1 MQTFLGLH
9 FYSKLLSII
18 IESLENLII
27 FEVEIKDLQKMKLD
41 EAKEKYIQTWG
52 TFATNWGI
60 NRTMAQVHALLL
72 SSSNALSTNEIM
84 EHLQISRGNANMNL
98 RALMDW
104 GIVKKEIIK
113 GERKEFFWAEKDVWF
128 LFKQITKERRKR
140 EIEPVIA
147 FLENLKEIE
156 DQDSDEAKEFIKLMD
171 DFSTVTSKINNIMD
185 LAVKSD
191 DHWLVGK
198 ITNLLK

>member
-1 MQTFLGLH
+1 MQ
-9 FYSKLLSII
+9 LS
-18 IESLENLII
+18 
-27 FEVEIKDLQKMKLD
+27 

-72 SSSNALSTNEIM
+72 ASGKPLSTDEVM
-84 EHLQISRGNANMNL
+84 EQLEISRGNANMNL
-98 RALMDW
+98 RALIDW
-104 GIVKKEIIK
+104 GIVKKEFVK
-113 GERKEFFWAEKDVWF
+113 GDRKEYFVAEKDVWY

-140 EIEPVIA
+140 EIEPVIS
-147 FLENLKEIE
+147 FLEELRNIDDDESE
-156 DQDSDEAKEFIKLMD
+156 EAKEFIKLMN
-171 DFSTVTSKINNIMD
+171 DFSSVTGKINNIMD
-185 LAVKSD
+185 LAIKSD

>member
-1 MQTFLGLH
+1 
-9 FYSKLLSII
+9 
-18 IESLENLII
+18 
-27 FEVEIKDLQKMKLD
+27 MKLS

-72 SSSNALSTNEIM
+72 ANGKPLSTDEVM
-84 EHLQISRGNANMNL
+84 EQLEISRGNANMNL
-98 RALMDW
+98 RALIDW
-104 GIVKKEIIK
+104 GIVKKEFIK
-113 GERKEFFWAEKDVWF
+113 GDRKEYFIAEKDVWY

-140 EIEPVIA
+140 EIEPVIS
-147 FLENLKEIE
+147 FLEELKNIE
-156 DQDSDEAKEFIKLMD
+156 DNDSEEAKEFIKLMQ
-171 DFSTVTSKINNIMD
+171 DFSSVTGKISNIMD
-185 LAVKSD
+185 LAIKSD

>member
-1 MQTFLGLH
+1 MQ
-9 FYSKLLSII
+9 LS
-18 IESLENLII
+18 
-27 FEVEIKDLQKMKLD
+27 

-72 SSSNALSTNEIM
+72 ASGKPLSTDEVM
-84 EHLQISRGNANMNL
+84 EELEISRGNANMNL
-98 RALMDW
+98 RALIDW
-104 GIVKKEIIK
+104 GIV
-113 GERKEFFWAEKDVWF
+113 RKEFIKGDRKEYFVAEKDVWY

-140 EIEPVIA
+140 EIEPVIS
-147 FLENLKEIE
+147 FLEELKNID
-156 DQDSDEAKEFIKLMD
+156 DQDSEEAKEFIRLMN
-171 DFSTVTSKINNIMD
+171 DFSSVTGKINNIMD
-185 LAVKSD
+185 LAIKSD

>member
-1 MQTFLGLH
+1 MT
-9 FYSKLLSII
+9 LS
-18 IESLENLII
+18 
-27 FEVEIKDLQKMKLD
+27 

-60 NRTMAQVHALLL
+60 NRTMAQVHALLIA
-72 SSSNALSTNEIM
+72 SEKPLSTDEVM
-84 EHLQISRGNANMNL
+84 QQLEISRGNANMNL

-104 GIVKKEIIK
+104 GIVKKEFVK
-113 GERKEFFWAEKDVWF
+113 GDRKEYFVAEKDVWF

-140 EIEPVIA
+140 EIEPVIS
-147 FLENLKEIE
+147 FLEELKDIE
-156 DQDSDEAKEFIKLMD
+156 DKDTEGAKEFIKLMN
-171 DFSTVTSKINNIMD
+171 DFSSVTGKINNIMD
-185 LAVKSD
+185 LAIKSD

>member
-1 MQTFLGLH
+1 MQ
-9 FYSKLLSII
+9 LS
-18 IESLENLII
+18 
-27 FEVEIKDLQKMKLD
+27 

-72 SSSNALSTNEIM
+72 ASEKPLSTDEVM
-84 EHLQISRGNANMNL
+84 EQLEISRGNANMNL
-98 RALMDW
+98 RALIDW
-104 GIVKKEIIK
+104 GIVKKELIK
-113 GERKEFFWAEKDVWF
+113 GDRKEYFVAEKDVWY

-140 EIEPVIA
+140 EIEPVIT
-147 FLENLKEIE
+147 FLEELKNIE
-156 DQDSDEAKEFIKLMD
+156 DKDSEGAKEFIKLME
-171 DFSTVTSKINNIMD
+171 DFSSVTGKINNIMD
-185 LAVKSD
+185 LAIKSD

>member
-1 MQTFLGLH
+1 MQ
-9 FYSKLLSII
+9 LS
-18 IESLENLII
+18 
-27 FEVEIKDLQKMKLD
+27 

-72 SSSNALSTNEIM
+72 ATGKPLSTDEVM
-84 EHLQISRGNANMNL
+84 EQLEISRGNANMNL
-98 RALMDW
+98 RALIDW
-104 GIVKKEIIK
+104 GIVKKEFIK
-113 GERKEFFWAEKDVWF
+113 GDRKEYFVAEKDVWY

-147 FLENLKEIE
+147 FLDELKNIE
-156 DQDSDEAKEFIKLMD
+156 DKDSEEAQEFIKLMN
-171 DFSTVTSKINNIMD
+171 DFSSVTGKINDIMD
-185 LAVKSD
+185 LAIKSD

>member
-1 MQTFLGLH
+1 MQ
-9 FYSKLLSII
+9 LS
-18 IESLENLII
+18 
-27 FEVEIKDLQKMKLD
+27 

-72 SSSNALSTNEIM
+72 ASGKPLSTDEVM
-84 EHLQISRGNANMNL
+84 EQLEISRGNANMNL
-98 RALMDW
+98 RALIDW
-104 GIVKKEIIK
+104 GIV
-113 GERKEFFWAEKDVWF
+113 RKEFIKGDRKEYFVAEKDVWY

-140 EIEPVIA
+140 EIEPVIS
-147 FLENLKEIE
+147 FLEELRNIE
-156 DQDSDEAKEFIKLMD
+156 DSDSEEAKEFIKLMD
-171 DFSTVTSKINNIMD
+171 DFSSVTGKINNIMD
-185 LAVKSD
+185 LAIKSD

>member
-1 MQTFLGLH
+1 
-9 FYSKLLSII
+9 
-18 IESLENLII
+18 
-27 FEVEIKDLQKMKLD
+27 MKLS

-72 SSSNALSTNEIM
+72 ATGKPLSTDEVM
-84 EHLQISRGNANMNL
+84 EQLEISRGNANMNL

-104 GIVKKEIIK
+104 GIV
-113 GERKEFFWAEKDVWF
+113 RKEFIKGDRKEYFVAEKDVWF

-140 EIEPVIA
+140 EIEPVIS
-147 FLENLKEIE
+147 FLEELKNIE
-156 DQDSDEAKEFIKLMD
+156 DKDSEEAKEFIRLME
-171 DFSTVTSKINNIMD
+171 DFSSVTGKINNIMD
-185 LAVKSD
+185 LAIKSD

>member
-1 MQTFLGLH
+1 
-9 FYSKLLSII
+9 
-18 IESLENLII
+18 
-27 FEVEIKDLQKMKLD
+27 MKLS

-72 SSSNALSTNEIM
+72 ATGKPLSTDEVM
-84 EHLQISRGNANMNL
+84 EQLEISRGNANMNL
-98 RALMDW
+98 RALIDW
-104 GIVKKEIIK
+104 GIVKKEFIK
-113 GERKEFFWAEKDVWF
+113 GDRKEYFVAEKDVWY

-140 EIEPVIA
+140 EIEPVIS
-147 FLENLKEIE
+147 FLEELKNIE
-156 DQDSDEAKEFIKLMD
+156 DNDSDEAKEFIKLMS
-171 DFSTVTSKINNIMD
+171 DFSSVTGKINNIMD
-185 LAVKSD
+185 LAIKSD

>member
-1 MQTFLGLH
+1 MQ
-9 FYSKLLSII
+9 LS
-18 IESLENLII
+18 
-27 FEVEIKDLQKMKLD
+27 

-72 SSSNALSTNEIM
+72 ANGKALSTDEVM
-84 EHLQISRGNANMNL
+84 EQLKISRGNANMNL
-98 RALMDW
+98 RALIDW
-104 GIVKKEIIK
+104 GIVKKEFVK
-113 GERKEFFWAEKDVWF
+113 GDRKEYFVAEKDVWF

-140 EIEPVIA
+140 EIEPVIS
-147 FLENLKEIE
+147 FLDELKNI
-156 DQDSDEAKEFIKLMD
+156 DDKDSDEAKEFIKLMN
-171 DFSTVTSKINNIMD
+171 DFSSVTGKINNIMD
-185 LAVKSD
+185 LAIKSD

>member
-1 MQTFLGLH
+1 MQ
-9 FYSKLLSII
+9 LS
-18 IESLENLII
+18 
-27 FEVEIKDLQKMKLD
+27 

-52 TFATNWGI
+52 AFATNWGI

-72 SSSNALSTNEIM
+72 ASGKALSTDEVM
-84 EHLQISRGNANMNL
+84 EQLEISRGNANMNL

-104 GIVKKEIIK
+104 GIVRKEFVK
-113 GERKEFFWAEKDVWF
+113 GERKEYFIAEKDVWY

-140 EIEPVIA
+140 EIEPVIN
-147 FLENLKEIE
+147 FLEELKNIE
-156 DQDSDEAKEFIKLMD
+156 DKDTEGAKEFIKLME
-171 DFSTVTSKINNIMD
+171 DFSSVTGKINNIMD
-185 LAVKSD
+185 LAIKSD

>member
-1 MQTFLGLH
+1 
-9 FYSKLLSII
+9 
-18 IESLENLII
+18 
-27 FEVEIKDLQKMKLD
+27 MKLS

-72 SSSNALSTNEIM
+72 ATGKPLSTDEVM
-84 EHLQISRGNANMNL
+84 EQLEISRGNANMNL

-104 GIVKKEIIK
+104 GIV
-113 GERKEFFWAEKDVWF
+113 RKEFIKGDRKEYFVAEKDVWF

-140 EIEPVIA
+140 EIEPVIS
-147 FLENLKEIE
+147 FLEELKNI
-156 DQDSDEAKEFIKLMD
+156 DDKDSDEAKEFIRLME
-171 DFSTVTSKINNIMD
+171 DFSSVTGKINNIMD
-185 LAVKSD
+185 LAIKSD

>member
-1 MQTFLGLH
+1 MQ
-9 FYSKLLSII
+9 LS
-18 IESLENLII
+18 
-27 FEVEIKDLQKMKLD
+27 

-72 SSSNALSTNEIM
+72 ASGKPLSTDEVM
-84 EHLQISRGNANMNL
+84 EQLEISRGNANMNL
-98 RALMDW
+98 RALIDW
-104 GIVKKEIIK
+104 GIV
-113 GERKEFFWAEKDVWF
+113 RKEFIKGDRKEYFVAEKDVWY

-140 EIEPVIA
+140 EIEPVIS
-147 FLENLKEIE
+147 FLEELRNI
-156 DQDSDEAKEFIKLMD
+156 DDNDSEEAKEFIKLMD
-171 DFSTVTSKINNIMD
+171 DFSSVTGKINNIMD
-185 LAVKSD
+185 LAIKSD

>member
-1 MQTFLGLH
+1 MQ
-9 FYSKLLSII
+9 LS
-18 IESLENLII
+18 
-27 FEVEIKDLQKMKLD
+27 

-72 SSSNALSTNEIM
+72 ASDRALSTDEVM
-84 EHLQISRGNANMNL
+84 EQLEISRGNANMNL
-98 RALMDW
+98 RGLMDW
-104 GIVKKEIIK
+104 GIVKKELIK
-113 GERKEFFWAEKDVWF
+113 GDRKEYFVAEKDVWF

-140 EIEPVIA
+140 EIEPVIS
-147 FLENLKEIE
+147 FLEELKNIE
-156 DQDSDEAKEFIKLMD
+156 DKDSPEAKEFIKLMD
-171 DFSTVTSKINNIMD
+171 DFSSVTGKINNIMD
-185 LAVKSD
+185 LAIKSD

>member
-1 MQTFLGLH
+1 MQ
-9 FYSKLLSII
+9 LS
-18 IESLENLII
+18 
-27 FEVEIKDLQKMKLD
+27 

-72 SSSNALSTNEIM
+72 ASGKALSTDEVM
-84 EHLQISRGNANMNL
+84 EQLEISRGNANMNL

-104 GIVKKEIIK
+104 GIVKKEFIK
-113 GERKEFFWAEKDVWF
+113 GERKEYFVAEKDVWY

-147 FLENLKEIE
+147 FLEELKNIE
-156 DQDSDEAKEFIKLMD
+156 DKDSEGAKEFIKLMD
-171 DFSTVTSKINNIMD
+171 DFSSVTGKINNIMD
-185 LAVKSD
+185 LA
-191 DHWLVGK
+191 
-198 ITNLLK
+198 

>member
-1 MQTFLGLH
+1 MT
-9 FYSKLLSII
+9 LS
-18 IESLENLII
+18 
-27 FEVEIKDLQKMKLD
+27 

-60 NRTMAQVHALLL
+60 NRTMAQVHALLIA
-72 SSSNALSTNEIM
+72 SEKPLSTDEVM
-84 EHLQISRGNANMNL
+84 QQLEISRGNANMNL

-104 GIVKKEIIK
+104 GIVKKEFVK
-113 GERKEFFWAEKDVWF
+113 GDRKEYFIAEKDVWF

-140 EIEPVIA
+140 EIEPVIS
-147 FLENLKEIE
+147 FLEELKDIE
-156 DQDSDEAKEFIKLMD
+156 DQDTEGAKEFIKLMN
-171 DFSTVTSKINNIMD
+171 DFSTVTGKINNIMD
-185 LAVKSD
+185 LAIKSD

>member
-1 MQTFLGLH
+1 MQ
-9 FYSKLLSII
+9 LS
-18 IESLENLII
+18 
-27 FEVEIKDLQKMKLD
+27 

-60 NRTMAQVHALLL
+60 NRTMAQVHALLMA
-72 SSSNALSTNEIM
+72 SGKPLSTDEVM
-84 EHLQISRGNANMNL
+84 EQLEISRGNANMNL

-104 GIVKKEIIK
+104 GIVKKEFVK
-113 GERKEFFWAEKDVWF
+113 GDRKEYFMAEKDVWF

-140 EIEPVIA
+140 EIEPVIS
-147 FLENLKEIE
+147 FLEDLKDIE
-156 DQDSDEAKEFIKLMD
+156 DKESEEAKEFIKLME
-171 DFSTVTSKINNIMD
+171 DFSTVTGKINNIMD
-185 LAVKSD
+185 LAIKSD

>member
-1 MQTFLGLH
+1 MQ
-9 FYSKLLSII
+9 LS
-18 IESLENLII
+18 
-27 FEVEIKDLQKMKLD
+27 

-72 SSSNALSTNEIM
+72 ASGKALSTDEVM
-84 EHLQISRGNANMNL
+84 EQLEISRGNANMNL
-98 RALMDW
+98 RALIDW
-104 GIVKKEIIK
+104 GIV
-113 GERKEFFWAEKDVWF
+113 RKEFIKGDRKEYFVAEKDVWY

-140 EIEPVIA
+140 EIEPVIS
-147 FLENLKEIE
+147 FLEELRDIDDN
-156 DQDSDEAKEFIKLMD
+156 DSEEAKEFIKLMN
-171 DFSTVTSKINNIMD
+171 DFSSVTGKINNIMD
-185 LAVKSD
+185 LAIKSD

>member
-1 MQTFLGLH
+1 MQ
-9 FYSKLLSII
+9 LS
-18 IESLENLII
+18 
-27 FEVEIKDLQKMKLD
+27 

-52 TFATNWGI
+52 TFATSWGI

-72 SSSNALSTNEIM
+72 ANGKPLSTDEVM
-84 EHLQISRGNANMNL
+84 ELLEISRGNANMNR

-104 GIVKKEIIK
+104 GTVKTEFIK
-113 GERKEFFWAEKDVWF
+113 GDRKEYFVAEKDVWF

-140 EIEPVIA
+140 EIEPVVS
-147 FLENLKEIE
+147 FLEELKNI
-156 DQDSDEAKEFIKLMD
+156 DDNDSDEAKEVIKLMD
-171 DFSTVTSKINNIMD
+171 DFSNVTSKINNIMD
-185 LAVKSD
+185 LAIKSD

>member
-1 MQTFLGLH
+1 MQ
-9 FYSKLLSII
+9 LS
-18 IESLENLII
+18 
-27 FEVEIKDLQKMKLD
+27 

-72 SSSNALSTNEIM
+72 ASGKPLSTDEVM
-84 EHLQISRGNANMNL
+84 EELEISRGNANMNL
-98 RALMDW
+98 RALIDW
-104 GIVKKEIIK
+104 GIVRKELIK
-113 GERKEFFWAEKDVWF
+113 GDRKEYFVAEKDVWY

-140 EIEPVIA
+140 EIEPVIS
-147 FLENLKEIE
+147 FLEELKNI
-156 DQDSDEAKEFIKLMD
+156 DDKDSEEAKEFIKLME
-171 DFSTVTSKINNIMD
+171 DFSSVTGKINNIMD
-185 LAVKSD
+185 LAIKSD

>member
-1 MQTFLGLH
+1 MQ
-9 FYSKLLSII
+9 LS
-18 IESLENLII
+18 
-27 FEVEIKDLQKMKLD
+27 

-72 SSSNALSTNEIM
+72 ASGKPLSTDEVM
-84 EHLQISRGNANMNL
+84 EELEISRGNANMNL
-98 RALMDW
+98 RALIDW
-104 GIVKKEIIK
+104 GIV
-113 GERKEFFWAEKDVWF
+113 RKEFIKGDRKEYFVAEKDVWY

-140 EIEPVIA
+140 EIEPVIS
-147 FLENLKEIE
+147 FLEELKNID
-156 DQDSDEAKEFIKLMD
+156 DQDSQEAKEFIKLMN
-171 DFSTVTSKINNIMD
+171 DFSSVTGKINNIMD
-185 LAVKSD
+185 LAIKSD

>member
-1 MQTFLGLH
+1 M
-9 FYSKLLSII
+9 
-18 IESLENLII
+18 N
-27 FEVEIKDLQKMKLD
+27 KMKLS

-72 SSSNALSTNEIM
+72 ATGKPLSTDEVM
-84 EHLQISRGNANMNL
+84 EQLEISRGNANMNL

-104 GIVKKEIIK
+104 GIV
-113 GERKEFFWAEKDVWF
+113 RKEFIKGDRKEYFVAEKDVWF

-140 EIEPVIA
+140 EIEPVIS
-147 FLENLKEIE
+147 FLEELKNIE
-156 DQDSDEAKEFIKLMD
+156 DKDSEEAKEFIKLME
-171 DFSTVTSKINNIMD
+171 DFSSVTGKINNIMD
-185 LAVKSD
+185 LAIKSD

>member
-1 MQTFLGLH
+1 MQ
-9 FYSKLLSII
+9 LS
-18 IESLENLII
+18 
-27 FEVEIKDLQKMKLD
+27 

-72 SSSNALSTNEIM
+72 ASGKPLSTDEVM
-84 EHLQISRGNANMNL
+84 EQLEISRGNANMNL
-98 RALMDW
+98 RALIDW
-104 GIVKKEIIK
+104 GIVKKEFIK
-113 GERKEFFWAEKDVWF
+113 GDRKEYFIAEKDVWY

-140 EIEPVIA
+140 EIEPVIS
-147 FLENLKEIE
+147 FLEELKNI
-156 DQDSDEAKEFIKLMD
+156 DDKDSEEAKEFIRLMN
-171 DFSTVTSKINNIMD
+171 DFSSVTGKINNIMD
-185 LAVKSD
+185 LAIKSD

>member
-1 MQTFLGLH
+1 MQ
-9 FYSKLLSII
+9 LS
-18 IESLENLII
+18 
-27 FEVEIKDLQKMKLD
+27 

-72 SSSNALSTNEIM
+72 ASGNALSTDEVM
-84 EHLQISRGNANMNL
+84 EQLEISRGNANMNL

-104 GIVKKEIIK
+104 GIVRKEFVK
-113 GERKEFFWAEKDVWF
+113 GERKEYFVAEKDVWF

-140 EIEPVIA
+140 EIEPVIS
-147 FLENLKEIE
+147 FLEELKNIE
-156 DQDSDEAKEFIKLMD
+156 DKDSEEAKEFIKLMN
-171 DFSTVTSKINNIMD
+171 DFSTVTGKINNIMD
-185 LAVKSD
+185 LAIKSD

>member
-1 MQTFLGLH
+1 MQ
-9 FYSKLLSII
+9 LS
-18 IESLENLII
+18 
-27 FEVEIKDLQKMKLD
+27 

-72 SSSNALSTNEIM
+72 ASGKPLSTDEVM
-84 EHLQISRGNANMNL
+84 EQLEISRGNANMNL

-104 GIVKKEIIK
+104 GIV
-113 GERKEFFWAEKDVWF
+113 RKEFIKGDRKEYFVAEKDVWY

-140 EIEPVIA
+140 EIEPVIS
-147 FLENLKEIE
+147 FLEELKNIE
-156 DQDSDEAKEFIKLMD
+156 DSDSEEAKEFIKLMD
-171 DFSTVTSKINNIMD
+171 DFSSVTGKINNIMD
-185 LAVKSD
+185 LAIKSD

>member
-1 MQTFLGLH
+1 M
-9 FYSKLLSII
+9 
-18 IESLENLII
+18 
-27 FEVEIKDLQKMKLD
+27 LQKFKRRNMQLS

-72 SSSNALSTNEIM
+72 ASGKPLSTDEVM
-84 EHLQISRGNANMNL
+84 EQLEISRGNANMNL
-98 RALMDW
+98 RALIDW
-104 GIVKKEIIK
+104 GIVKKEFVK
-113 GERKEFFWAEKDVWF
+113 GDRKEYFVAEKDVWY

-140 EIEPVIA
+140 EIEPVIS
-147 FLENLKEIE
+147 FLEELKNIE
-156 DQDSDEAKEFIKLMD
+156 DKDSEEAQEFIKLMN
-171 DFSTVTSKINNIMD
+171 DFSSVTGKINNIMD
-185 LAVKSD
+185 LAIKSD

>member
-1 MQTFLGLH
+1 MQ
-9 FYSKLLSII
+9 LS
-18 IESLENLII
+18 
-27 FEVEIKDLQKMKLD
+27 

-72 SSSNALSTNEIM
+72 ASGRSLSTDEVM
-84 EHLQISRGNANMNL
+84 EQLEISRGNANMNL
-98 RALMDW
+98 RALIDW
-104 GIVKKEIIK
+104 GIVKKEFVK
-113 GERKEFFWAEKDVWF
+113 GDRKEYFVAEKDVWY

-140 EIEPVIA
+140 EIEPVIS
-147 FLENLKEIE
+147 FLEELKNIE
-156 DQDSDEAKEFIKLMD
+156 DKDSEEAQEFIKLMN
-171 DFSTVTSKINNIMD
+171 DFSSVTGKINNIMD
-185 LAVKSD
+185 LAIKSD